1 LNHLLPI
8 IVSISIFSILFISF
22 IFLFF
27 YFFFFILGRY
37 YAVQL
42 GTEILSQDSSPDV
55 KNTVI
60 TLLDKLEQEKRQL
73 IEKLRDPEN
82 GAPYVTNFALQ
93 IFDKADTED
102 QEGKATKSV
111 TSSH

>member
-1 LNHLLPI
+1 MDLPPSLKSLRPYLQHAKQVGNFEPLI
-8 IVSISIFSILFISF
+8 A
-22 IFLFF
+22 
-27 YFFFFILGRY
+27 YYCRY

-73 IEKLRDPEN
+73 IERLRDPEN

-111 TSSH
+111 ISSH

>member
-1 LNHLLPI
+1 MWAFL
-8 IVSISIFSILFISF
+8 SF
-22 IFLFF
+22 IFFLFPLFSYFF
-27 YFFFFILGRY
+27 YFFFIILGRY

-73 IEKLRDPEN
+73 IERLRDPEN

-111 TSSH
+111 ISSH